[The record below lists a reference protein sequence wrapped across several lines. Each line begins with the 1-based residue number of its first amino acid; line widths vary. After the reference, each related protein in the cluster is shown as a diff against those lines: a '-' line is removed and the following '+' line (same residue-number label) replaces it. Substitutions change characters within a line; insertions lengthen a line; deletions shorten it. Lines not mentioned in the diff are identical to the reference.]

1 MVFNLAKKILYTAS
15 MALLLPC
22 LIKQTTWRGRKIF
35 LARKKNGDAR
45 QRKA

>member
-15 MALLLPC
+15 MALLLPH

-35 LARKKNGDAR
+35 LARGKNGDAR